1 MRVSS
6 QVMTL
11 RVAVVTSSRADWSHL
26 RRPIAAFHDHPKLD
40 PILVATA
47 AMVEDDYGAAIAE
60 VEAEGYEV
68 PHRIPCLGGDRDVDM
83 AASGGRAQLG
93 FAQCFAELRPD
104 LAFVTADRFEM
115 LAPAIAAMT
124 MRIPIVHV
132 EGGEAS
138 LGVIDHAIRN
148 ALTQLASI
156 HLVTT
161 NEAAHRLRRMGE
173 ESWRVHQV
181 GAASLDTFVQDPD
194 VGDEAVTRA
203 VGQPIDASTILVAV
217 HPVTLDEDPTAQGR
231 AVFSALENI
240 DAPMVVCFPNADA
253 GGRALREIGASFCA
267 ERSNATQ
274 VINLPPRTWW
284 GCLRRA
290 SVLVGNSSSGVMEST
305 TAGLPAIDVGNRQEG
320 RERGA
325 NVLSV
330 PAEPSAIRAAL
341 LKAQSD
347 AFRSLSKEAKSPYG
361 DGTAAL
367 QMAKILAD
375 LPDRNTLLKKA
386 VIPLGDEA
394 FGDFNR
400 TDDGD

>member
-1 MRVSS
+1 
-6 QVMTL
+6 MTL

-26 RRPIAAFHDHPKLD
+26 RRPVAAFHDHSELE

-47 AMVEDDYGAAIAE
+47 AMVDHDYGSAIAE

-68 PHRIPCLGGDRDVDM
+68 RHRIPCLGGDRDVDM

-104 LAFVTADRFEM
+104 VALVTADRFEM

-124 MRIPIVHV
+124 MRIPIIHI

-156 HLVTT
+156 HMVTT
-161 NEAAHRLRRMGE
+161 TKAAHRLRRMGE
-173 ESWRVHQV
+173 EMWRIHQV
-181 GAASLDTFVQDPD
+181 GAASLDTFVHDPD
-194 VGDEAVTRA
+194 VEDEAVSQA
-203 VGQPIDASTILVAV
+203 VGQPVGASTILVAV
-217 HPVTLDEDPTAQGR
+217 HPVTLDEDPIAQGR
-231 AVFSALENI
+231 AVFTALENI

-267 ERSNATQ
+267 GRPNATQ
-274 VINLPPRTWW
+274 VVNLPPRIWW

-341 LKAQSD
+341 SQAQSE
-347 AFRSLSKEAKSPYG
+347 AFRASCQDTQSPYG
-361 DGTAAL
+361 DGTAAMK
-367 QMAKILAD
+367 MAKILAD
-375 LPDRNTLLKKA
+375 L
-386 VIPLGDEA
+386 
-394 FGDFNR
+394 
-400 TDDGD
+400 

>member
-1 MRVSS
+1 
-6 QVMTL
+6 MTL

-26 RRPIAAFHDHPKLD
+26 RRPVAAFHAHPELD

-47 AMVEDDYGAAIAE
+47 AMVDHEYGAAIAE
-60 VEAEGYEV
+60 VEGEGFEV

-93 FAQCFAELRPD
+93 FAQCFAKMRPD
-104 LAFVTADRFEM
+104 IALVTADRFEM

-124 MRIPIVHV
+124 MRIPIAHV

-156 HLVTT
+156 HMVTT
-161 NEAAHRLRRMGE
+161 TKAAHRLRRMGE
-173 ESWRVHQV
+173 EPWRIHKV
-181 GAASLDTFVQDPD
+181 GAASLDTFVHDPD
-194 VGDEAVTRA
+194 VGDEAVFQA
-203 VGQPIDASTILVAV
+203 VGQPVDASTILVAV
-217 HPVTLDEDPTAQGR
+217 HPVTLDEDPIAQGR
-231 AVFSALENI
+231 AVFTALENI

-253 GGRALREIGASFCA
+253 GGRALREVGASFCA
-267 ERSNATQ
+267 ERPNATQ
-274 VINLPPRTWW
+274 VVNLPPRIWW

-305 TAGLPAIDVGNRQEG
+305 TAGLPAIDIGDRQEG

-330 PAEPSAIRAAL
+330 PADPSAIRTAL
-341 LKAQSD
+341 STAQSD
-347 AFRSLSKEAKSPYG
+347 SFRAFSKEAKSLYG
-361 DGTAAL
+361 DGTAAMK
-367 QMAKILAD
+367 MAQILAD
-375 LPDRNTLLKKA
+375 LPDRNTLLKKP
-386 VIPLGDEA
+386 VIPLLDEVGDV
-394 FGDFNR
+394 FNPTVGGD
-400 TDDGD
+400 

>member
-1 MRVSS
+1 MV
-6 QVMTL
+6 
-11 RVAVVTSSRADWSHL
+11 
-26 RRPIAAFHDHPKLD
+26 DH
-40 PILVATA
+40 
-47 AMVEDDYGAAIAE
+47 DYGSAIAE

-68 PHRIPCLGGDRDVDM
+68 LHRIPCLGGDRDVDM

-104 LAFVTADRFEM
+104 VALVTADRFEM

-124 MRIPIVHV
+124 MRIPIIHV

-156 HLVTT
+156 HMVTT
-161 NEAAHRLRRMGE
+161 TKAARRLQRMGE
-173 ESWRVHQV
+173 DPWRIHQV
-181 GAASLDTFVQDPD
+181 GAASLDTFVHDPD
-194 VGDEAVTRA
+194 DEAVSQA
-203 VGQPIDASTILVAV
+203 VGQPVGASTILVAV
-217 HPVTLDEDPTAQGR
+217 HPVTLDEDPIAQGR
-231 AVFSALENI
+231 AVFTALENI

-267 ERSNATQ
+267 GRPNATQ
-274 VINLPPRTWW
+274 VVNLPPRIWW

-341 LKAQSD
+341 SQARSE
-347 AFRSLSKEAKSPYG
+347 AFRVQAKEAKSPYG
-361 DGTAAL
+361 DGTAAMK
-367 QMAKILAD
+367 MAKILAD
-375 LPDRNTLLKKA
+375 LPDRKTLLKKN
-386 VIPLGDEA
+386 VIPLFDENDNAFNPVCGGD
-394 FGDFNR
+394 
-400 TDDGD
+400 

>member
-1 MRVSS
+1 MGVSS

-26 RRPIAAFHDHPKLD
+26 RRPVAALHDHPELD

-47 AMVEDDYGAAIAE
+47 AMVDHEYGAAIAE

-68 PHRIPCLGGDRDVDM
+68 LHRIPCLGGDRDVDM

-104 LAFVTADRFEM
+104 VALVTADRFEM

-124 MRIPIVHV
+124 MRIPIIHV

-156 HLVTT
+156 HMVTT
-161 NEAAHRLRRMGE
+161 KKAAHRLRRMGE
-173 ESWRVHQV
+173 EMWRIHQV
-181 GAASLDTFVQDPD
+181 GAASLDTFVHDPD
-194 VGDEAVTRA
+194 VGDEEVSNA
-203 VGQPIDASTILVAV
+203 VGQPIDPSTILVAV
-217 HPVTLDEDPTAQGR
+217 HPVTLDEDPIAQGR
-231 AVFSALENI
+231 AVFTALENI

-267 ERSNATQ
+267 VRPSATQ
-274 VINLPPRTWW
+274 VVNLPPRIWW

-341 LKAQSD
+341 SQAQSE
-347 AFRSLSKEAKSPYG
+347 AFRASCQDTQSPYG
-361 DGTAAL
+361 DGTAAMK
-367 QMAKILAD
+367 MAKILAD
-375 LPDRNTLLKKA
+375 LPDRKTLLKKN
-386 VIPLGDEA
+386 VIPLLDENDNA
-394 FGDFNR
+394 FNPAC
-400 TDDGD
+400 DGD

>member
-1 MRVSS
+1 
-6 QVMTL
+6 MTL

-26 RRPIAAFHDHPKLD
+26 RRPVAAFHDHPKLD

-47 AMVEDDYGAAIAE
+47 AMVEDDYGAAISE
-60 VEAEGYEV
+60 VEAEGYDV
-68 PHRIPCLGGDRDVDM
+68 PHQIPCLGGDRDVDM

-93 FAQCFAELRPD
+93 FAKCFAELRPD
-104 LAFVTADRFEM
+104 LALVTADRFEM

-148 ALTQLASI
+148 ALTQLASV
-156 HLVTT
+156 HMVTT
-161 NEAAHRLRRMGE
+161 DEAAHRLCRMGE
-173 ESWRVHQV
+173 EPWRVHQV

-194 VGDEAVTRA
+194 IGDEAVTRA
-203 VGQPIDASTILVAV
+203 VGQPIDASTILIAV

-231 AVFSALENI
+231 AVFSALEKI

-267 ERSNATQ
+267 ERTNAKQ
-274 VINLPPRTWW
+274 VVNLPPRVWW

-305 TAGLPAIDVGNRQEG
+305 TARLPAIDVGNRQEG
-320 RERGA
+320 RERGS

-330 PAEPSAIRAAL
+330 PADASAIRAAL
-341 LKAQSD
+341 SQAQSD
-347 AFRSLSKEAKSPYG
+347 SFREKIQEAQSPYG
-361 DGTAAL
+361 DGTASFK
-367 QMAKILAD
+367 MAKILSG
-375 LPDRNTLLKKA
+375 LPDRNTLLKKP
-386 VIPLGDEA
+386 VIPLMDDPA
-394 FGDFNR
+394 ASFSP
-400 TDDGD
+400 TDGVG

>member
-1 MRVSS
+1 
-6 QVMTL
+6 MTL

-26 RRPIAAFHDHPKLD
+26 RRPVAAFHAHPELD

-47 AMVEDDYGAAIAE
+47 AMVDHEYGAAIAE
-60 VEAEGYEV
+60 VEGEGFEV

-93 FAQCFAELRPD
+93 FAQCFAKMRPD
-104 LAFVTADRFEM
+104 VALVTADRFEM

-124 MRIPIVHV
+124 MRIPIAHV

-156 HLVTT
+156 HMVTT
-161 NEAAHRLRRMGE
+161 TKAAHRLRRMGE
-173 ESWRVHQV
+173 EPWRIHKV
-181 GAASLDTFVQDPD
+181 GAASLDTFVHDPD
-194 VGDEAVTRA
+194 VGDEAVFQA
-203 VGQPIDASTILVAV
+203 VGQPVDVSTILVAV
-217 HPVTLDEDPTAQGR
+217 HPVTLDEDPIAQGR
-231 AVFSALENI
+231 AVFTALENI

-253 GGRALREIGASFCA
+253 GGRALREVGASFCA
-267 ERSNATQ
+267 ERPNATQ
-274 VINLPPRTWW
+274 VVNLPPRIWW

-305 TAGLPAIDVGNRQEG
+305 TAGLPAIDIGDRQEG

-330 PAEPSAIRAAL
+330 PADPSAIRTAL
-341 LKAQSD
+341 STAQSD
-347 AFRSLSKEAKSPYG
+347 SFRAFSKEAKSLYG
-361 DGTAAL
+361 DGTAAMK
-367 QMAKILAD
+367 MAQILAD
-375 LPDRNTLLKKA
+375 LPDRNTLLKKP
-386 VIPLGDEA
+386 VIPLLDEVGDV
-394 FGDFNR
+394 FNPTVGGD
-400 TDDGD
+400 

>member
-1 MRVSS
+1 
-6 QVMTL
+6 MTL

-26 RRPIAAFHDHPKLD
+26 RRPVAAFHAHPELD

-47 AMVEDDYGAAIAE
+47 AMVDHEYGAAIAE
-60 VEAEGYEV
+60 VEGEGFEV

-93 FAQCFAELRPD
+93 FAQCFAKMRPD
-104 LAFVTADRFEM
+104 VALVTADRFEM

-124 MRIPIVHV
+124 MRIPIAHV

-156 HLVTT
+156 HMVTT
-161 NEAAHRLRRMGE
+161 TEAAHRLRRMGE
-173 ESWRVHQV
+173 EPWRIHKV
-181 GAASLDTFVQDPD
+181 GAASLDTFVHDPD
-194 VGDEAVTRA
+194 VGDEAVFQA
-203 VGQPIDASTILVAV
+203 VGQPVDVSTILVAV
-217 HPVTLDEDPTAQGR
+217 HPVTLDEDPIAQGR
-231 AVFSALENI
+231 AVFTALENI

-253 GGRALREIGASFCA
+253 GGRALREVGASFCA
-267 ERSNATQ
+267 ERPNATQ
-274 VINLPPRTWW
+274 VVNLPPRIWW

-305 TAGLPAIDVGNRQEG
+305 TAGLPAIDIGDRQEG

-330 PAEPSAIRAAL
+330 PADPSAIRTAL
-341 LKAQSD
+341 STAQSD
-347 AFRSLSKEAKSPYG
+347 SFRAFSKEAKSLYG
-361 DGTAAL
+361 DGTAAMK
-367 QMAKILAD
+367 MAQILAD
-375 LPDRNTLLKKA
+375 LPDRNTLLKKP
-386 VIPLGDEA
+386 VIPLLDEVGDV
-394 FGDFNR
+394 FNPTVGGD
-400 TDDGD
+400 

>member
-1 MRVSS
+1 
-6 QVMTL
+6 MTL

-26 RRPIAAFHDHPKLD
+26 RRPVAAFHAHPELD

-47 AMVEDDYGAAIAE
+47 AMVDHEYGAAIAE
-60 VEAEGYEV
+60 VEGEGFEV

-93 FAQCFAELRPD
+93 FAQCFAKMRPD
-104 LAFVTADRFEM
+104 IALVTADRFEM

-124 MRIPIVHV
+124 MRIPIAHV

-156 HLVTT
+156 HMVTT
-161 NEAAHRLRRMGE
+161 TKAAHRLRRMGE
-173 ESWRVHQV
+173 EPWRIHKV
-181 GAASLDTFVQDPD
+181 GAASLDTFVHDPD
-194 VGDEAVTRA
+194 VGDEAVFQA
-203 VGQPIDASTILVAV
+203 VGQPVDVSTILVAV
-217 HPVTLDEDPTAQGR
+217 HPVTLDEDPIAQGR
-231 AVFSALENI
+231 AVFTALENI

-253 GGRALREIGASFCA
+253 GGRALREVGASFCA
-267 ERSNATQ
+267 ERPNATQ
-274 VINLPPRTWW
+274 VVNLPPRIWW

-305 TAGLPAIDVGNRQEG
+305 TAGLPAIDIGDRQEG

-330 PAEPSAIRAAL
+330 PADPSAIRTAL
-341 LKAQSD
+341 STAQSD
-347 AFRSLSKEAKSPYG
+347 SFRAFSKEAKSLYG
-361 DGTAAL
+361 DGTAAMK
-367 QMAKILAD
+367 MAQILAD
-375 LPDRNTLLKKA
+375 LPDRNTLLKKP
-386 VIPLGDEA
+386 VIPLLDEVGDV
-394 FGDFNR
+394 FNPTVGGD
-400 TDDGD
+400 

>member
-1 MRVSS
+1 
-6 QVMTL
+6 MTL

-26 RRPIAAFHDHPKLD
+26 RRPVAAFHDHSELE

-47 AMVEDDYGAAIAE
+47 AMVDHDYGSAIAE

-104 LAFVTADRFEM
+104 VALVTADRFEM

-148 ALTQLASI
+148 ALTQLASV
-156 HLVTT
+156 HMVTT
-161 NEAAHRLRRMGE
+161 TEAARRLQRMGE
-173 ESWRVHQV
+173 EPWRIHQV
-181 GAASLDTFVQDPD
+181 GAASLDTFVHDPD
-194 VGDEAVTRA
+194 VGDDAVSQA
-203 VGQPIDASTILVAV
+203 VGQPVDASTILVAV
-217 HPVTLDEDPTAQGR
+217 HPVTLDEDPIAQGR
-231 AVFSALENI
+231 AVFTALESI

-253 GGRALREIGASFCA
+253 GGRALREVGASFCA
-267 ERSNATQ
+267 GRPNATQ
-274 VINLPPRTWW
+274 VVNLPPRIWW

-330 PAEPSAIRAAL
+330 PADPSAIRSAL
-341 LKAQSD
+341 SQARSD
-347 AFRSLSKEAKSPYG
+347 AFRVQAKEAKSPYG
-361 DGTAAL
+361 DGTAAMK
-367 QMAKILAD
+367 MAKILAD
-375 LPDRNTLLKKA
+375 LPDRNTLLKKP
-386 VIPLGDEA
+386 VIPLLEDAGD
-394 FGDFNR
+394 DFNL
-400 TDDGD
+400 TGGVD

>member
-1 MRVSS
+1 
-6 QVMTL
+6 MTL

-26 RRPIAAFHDHPKLD
+26 RRPVAALHDHPELD

-47 AMVEDDYGAAIAE
+47 AMVDHEYGAAIAE
-60 VEAEGYEV
+60 VEGEGFEV

-93 FAQCFAELRPD
+93 FAQCFAKMRPD
-104 LAFVTADRFEM
+104 VALVTADRFEM

-124 MRIPIVHV
+124 MRIPIAHV

-156 HLVTT
+156 HMVTT
-161 NEAAHRLRRMGE
+161 TKAAHRLRRMGE
-173 ESWRVHQV
+173 EPWRIHKV
-181 GAASLDTFVQDPD
+181 GAASLDTFVHDPD
-194 VGDEAVTRA
+194 VGDEAVFQA
-203 VGQPIDASTILVAV
+203 VGQPVDVSTILVAV
-217 HPVTLDEDPTAQGR
+217 HPVTLDEDPIAQGR
-231 AVFSALENI
+231 AVFTALENI

-253 GGRALREIGASFCA
+253 GGRALREVGASFCA
-267 ERSNATQ
+267 ERPNATQ
-274 VINLPPRTWW
+274 VVNLPPRIWW

-305 TAGLPAIDVGNRQEG
+305 TAGLPAIDIGDRQEG

-330 PAEPSAIRAAL
+330 PADPSAIRTAL
-341 LKAQSD
+341 STAQSD
-347 AFRSLSKEAKSPYG
+347 SFRAFSKEAKSLYG
-361 DGTAAL
+361 DGTAAMK
-367 QMAKILAD
+367 MAQILAD
-375 LPDRNTLLKKA
+375 LPDRNTLLKKP
-386 VIPLGDEA
+386 VIPLLDEVGDV
-394 FGDFNR
+394 FNPTVGGD
-400 TDDGD
+400 